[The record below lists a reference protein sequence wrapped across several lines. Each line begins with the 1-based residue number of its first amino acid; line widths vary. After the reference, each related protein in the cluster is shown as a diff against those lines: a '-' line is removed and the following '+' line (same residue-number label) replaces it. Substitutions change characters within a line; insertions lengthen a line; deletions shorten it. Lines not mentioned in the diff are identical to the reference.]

1 MIRQAIE
8 NEILVLIKEMDQK
21 IDCLEKIIAK
31 QQSVITKSDK
41 KDNDWNK
48 NVKQLSQMQYE
59 ISEELDNS
67 MKNLKN
73 IILKSEK
80 VLNEAKGNETEG

>member
-41 KDNDWNK
+41 KDN
-48 NVKQLSQMQYE
+48 LE
-59 ISEELDNS
+59 IR
-67 MKNLKN
+67 K
-73 IILKSEK
+73 
-80 VLNEAKGNETEG
+80 